1 MIIIIEFLIV
11 VKFDWEIISKLLFQY
26 IVLFWIVGVL
36 GLVFFI
42 FWKFF
47 IYRDVKNDVLV
58 EEKKEIN
65 GVKNGNGKYK
75 VIYVNGNGVAFR
87 ARLRKEK

>member
-1 MIIIIEFLIV
+1 M
-11 VKFDWEIISKLLFQY
+11 
-26 IVLFWIVGVL
+26 
-36 GLVFFI
+36 FFI